1 MNRLLR
7 SYVCILCPAVLALTA
22 GCLPREMVFW
32 SPDGQVAAVTAS
44 AGLFFIDGEGKILG
58 KTDITASGVSWF
70 EDSKRLAIARNEPVA
85 TWSKLQPYM
94 SEHDRKQVV
103 KESAELLDEIRSLKG
118 NIENW
123 QPQGSYRDIVS
134 DLIYLKDTH
143 SQELRGLLGE
153 KWKEIQEISRNVSA
167 LHTYR
172 FQSNKLVDGRQ
183 LLACLNTIQSVRV
196 SPDGK
201 AVAYTTENP
210 KPTGKESDQPSDFTL
225 WVVSESSPLA
235 SSAQEGKVPLQLVG
249 HAGMYFD
256 WFADSRRLACI
267 NHPSDSREI
276 STIEVIEA
284 AAAASASGKEPQAP
298 QQSMVLARAITPPA
312 SQIVV
317 MADDKIVF
325 VSGQMTLPAVD
336 DAEPICSLFAVD
348 GEGKNLTVLREAKSR
363 EDSIV
368 YHVSRSGDRKRIA
381 FQQGNRLGMV
391 DTSGKAV
398 MLAQEIR
405 GDNNN
410 LTPAIPAWR
419 GNDEVVFQSA
429 AKDGRPGRAELY
441 LWSPDK
447 GESNSVRCISETW
460 PDELVKGLLWAPPQ
474 PASEPASGP
483 ASQAA
488 TVPG

>member
-1 MNRLLR
+1 MNSLLR
-7 SYVCILCPAVLALTA
+7 NCLCGLCILSLALSA

-44 AGLFFIDGEGKILG
+44 AGMFFVDGEGKILG

-70 EDSKRLAIARNEPVA
+70 EDSNRLAIAQNKPIDA
-85 TWSKLQPYM
+85 WSQLQPYM
-94 SEHDRKQVV
+94 SQENQKQVM

-143 SQELRGLLGE
+143 SQELQGLLGE
-153 KWKEIQEISRNVSA
+153 KWKEIQEASRNVST

-172 FQSNKLVDGRQ
+172 VESGRLLEGRRLLVS
-183 LLACLNTIQSVRV
+183 LNTIQSVRV

-201 AVAYTTENP
+201 AIAYTTENP
-210 KPTGKESDQPSDFTL
+210 KPTGKDADQQSDFTL
-225 WVVSESSPLA
+225 WVVRESSPFA
-235 SSAQEGKVPLQLVG
+235 STAPEGKVPLQLAG

-256 WFADSRRLACI
+256 WFADSKRLAYV
-267 NHPSDSREI
+267 NHPSESREI

-284 AAAASASGKEPQAP
+284 AAAAIASGGQPSTAQPSK
-298 QQSMVLARAITPPA
+298 VLARAITPPGSPIA
-312 SQIVV
+312 V

-325 VSGQMTLPAVD
+325 VSGQMTLPAAD

-348 GEGKNLTVLREAKSR
+348 AEGKNLTVLREAKNQ

-368 YHVSRSGDRKRIA
+368 YHVARSGDRKRIA
-381 FQQGNRLGMV
+381 FQQGKRLGV
-391 DTSGKAV
+391 TDTSGKAV
-398 MLAQEIR
+398 MLEQQIQIEGR
-405 GDNNN
+405 N

-419 GNDEVVFQSA
+419 GSNEITFQSV
-429 AKDGRPGRAELY
+429 AKVGRPDRAELY
-441 LWSPDK
+441 MWSPDK
-447 GESNSVRCISETW
+447 SEGNTVRCISEGW
-460 PDELVKGLLWAPPQ
+460 PDELVKGLLWSPPQ
-474 PASEPASGP
+474 TADEPGSG
-483 ASQAA
+483 QAA
-488 TVPG
+488 TAPGR